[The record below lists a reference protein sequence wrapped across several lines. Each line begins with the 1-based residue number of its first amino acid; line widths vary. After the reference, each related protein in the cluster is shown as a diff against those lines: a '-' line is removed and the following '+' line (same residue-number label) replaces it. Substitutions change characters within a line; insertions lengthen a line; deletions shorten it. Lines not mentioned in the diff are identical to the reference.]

1 MNAEQAA
8 IAECFIGI
16 RPTERPNKAL
26 VSEIIQV
33 FVKYK
38 TPMYEIVDTLNH
50 IKDAMVQYKDRVVLT
65 NVECQFPPQLSTNY
79 PSGTCFD
86 IRITERTEIPST

>member
-33 FVKYK
+33 FAKYK
-38 TPMYEIVDTLNH
+38 TPMNEIVDTLNH
-50 IKDAMVQYKDRVVLT
+50 IKNAMEQYKNRVVLT
-65 NVECQFPPQLSTNY
+65 NVEVQFPPRLSTDYQRWTAKTGQGNKL
-79 PSGTCFD
+79 
-86 IRITERTEIPST
+86 